1 MKIFS
6 NIIICLFAALA
17 TSCASLGSA
26 QEAQPPLP
34 IVPLQTGL
42 YVIQAEVA
50 QSFNHQAMGL
60 MFREKMAD
68 NTGMIFL
75 WEESSKRCM
84 WMRNTLLPLS
94 VAFLDAH
101 GKILNIEDMQPKTED
116 SHCSKGDA
124 KYALEMNQGWFKKK
138 RIAPGA
144 KITGIPGMATAAER
158 SKRP

>member
-1 MKIFS
+1 MKIQHYSRAIIGLIAALVTAFASFS
-6 NIIICLFAALA
+6 N
-17 TSCASLGSA
+17 A
-26 QEAQPPLP
+26 QEAQPTLP

-68 NTGMIFL
+68 NAGMIFL
-75 WEESSKRCM
+75 WDESSKRCM

-94 VAFLDAH
+94 VAFIDAH

-144 KITGIPGMATAAER
+144 KITGIPGMAAAVT
-158 SKRP
+158 K